1 MLIQGDLVRV
11 KNEIYHEDKWLYI
24 DDYENFGEGASIFGV
39 IQCAY
44 TSILNDEKMIEVLIG
59 NEVIKMPACF
69 VEIVPQ

>member
-44 TSILNDEKMIEVLIG
+44 TPILNDEKMIEVLIV
-59 NEVIKMPACF
+59 NEVIKMHAGV
-69 VEIVPQ
+69 VELVQQ